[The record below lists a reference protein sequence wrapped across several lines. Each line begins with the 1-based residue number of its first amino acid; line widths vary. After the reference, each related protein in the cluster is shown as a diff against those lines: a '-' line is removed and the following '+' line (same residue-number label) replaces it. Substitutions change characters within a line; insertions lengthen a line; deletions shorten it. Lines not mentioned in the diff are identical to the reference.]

1 MQPDDRWADL
11 ALTVPGG
18 FGGVFY
24 DSAHTPIL
32 LLVRPELADSAKAVL
47 AETLRFPVD
56 RAVVR
61 PARWD
66 FAQLVDWFNYL
77 YPRLPG
83 VSLGDKDEALNRIL
97 FAASSPTA
105 REHLIHALKAMDLPC
120 DLVVVD
126 PRNVRISY

>member
-1 MQPDDRWADL
+1 MIP
-11 ALTVPGG
+11 
-18 FGGVFY
+18 
-24 DSAHTPIL
+24 HTPIL
-32 LLVRPELADSAKAVL
+32 QLTRPELADTAKAVL
-47 AETLRFPVD
+47 ADKLPFPVD

-61 PARWD
+61 TARWD

-83 VSLGDKDEALNRIL
+83 VSLGDKDEVLNRIR

-105 REHLIHALKAMDLPC
+105 REHLVQALKALDLPC

-126 PRNVRISY
+126 PRDFRVSY